1 MGSVVGAGLLANGV
15 GLVLRGRLNKCLR
28 QQAGSYGI
36 GMGRRLCIQPSSH
49 PAIQQTFLALA
60 PLVEFSAL
68 KLRGFS

>member
-1 MGSVVGAGLLANGV
+1 MLANAV
-15 GLVLRGRLNKCLR
+15 GLVLRGRLNKCLH

-60 PLVEFSAL
+60 PLVDFSAL
-68 KLRGFS
+68 KLWGFS

>member
-1 MGSVVGAGLLANGV
+1 MGSVVGAGLLANSV

-60 PLVEFSAL
+60 PLVDFSAL
-68 KLRGFS
+68 KLWGFS